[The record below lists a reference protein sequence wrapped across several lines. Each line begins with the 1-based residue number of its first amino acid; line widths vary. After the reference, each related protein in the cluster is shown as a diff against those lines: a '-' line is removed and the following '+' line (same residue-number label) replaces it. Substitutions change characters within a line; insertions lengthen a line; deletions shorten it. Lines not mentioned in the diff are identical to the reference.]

1 MRRRRGA
8 AGRVRPGLRV
18 TALVVFSLCV
28 AVGAPGAWAGD
39 APRPDPIGPGGT
51 ILQPDPAPIAAR
63 SVPSRPQAPTASSH
77 AAAPASTA
85 RVATRARLAT
95 SGPPEG
101 KAVAPARRQAS
112 TARRGAAR
120 KPDAKARRID
130 SALTS
135 IARSWLSPSAARSAR
150 AAPALAA
157 PSTPTKFPLVAAA
170 LALVAVV
177 LASGA
182 LLALAARV
190 SLRPR
195 T

>member
-1 MRRRRGA
+1 MRRGRGA
-8 AGRVRPGLRV
+8 AGGVRPVLRV
-18 TALVVFSLCV
+18 TALMVFGLCV
-28 AVGAPGAWAGD
+28 GVGASAAWAGD
-39 APRPDPIGPGGT
+39 PLQPDPVGPGGT
-51 ILQPDPAPIAAR
+51 ILHPDPSPIGAR
-63 SVPSRPQAPTASSH
+63 SVPSRPRAPAASSH

-85 RVATRARLAT
+85 RVAARARVAT
-95 SGPPEG
+95 SRPLEG
-101 KAVAPARRQAS
+101 RAVAPARRQPS
-112 TARRGAAR
+112 TARRAAAR
-120 KPDAKARRID
+120 KPDTNARRSG

-135 IARSWLSPSAARSAR
+135 IARGWLSPSVARSAR

-182 LLALAARV
+182 LLALTARV